1 MQRICP
7 LHQID
12 FGKRGAAWRC
22 GQFAFLR
29 GSSQIRAALRCFSSR
44 TRSEKPHRNAKYAY
58 LCATR
63 WFGLLEVVEGPF
75 INNTPIFVPENDPDV
90 VRFRVQTG
98 VWLDITPRFTPMKR
112 STMFALLPAG
122 HYEDIRE
129 ENSVTELVARRQPQF
144 GFPAV
149 LPPEIP

>member
-1 MQRICP
+1 MDAHRI
-7 LHQID
+7 QS
-12 FGKRGAAWRC
+12 RGV
-22 GQFAFLR
+22 
-29 GSSQIRAALRCFSSR
+29 IRQPTDNSALVS
-44 TRSEKPHRNAKYAY
+44 Y
-58 LCATR
+58 LVSTC

-75 INNTPIFVPENDPDV
+75 IDNTPIFVPENDPDV